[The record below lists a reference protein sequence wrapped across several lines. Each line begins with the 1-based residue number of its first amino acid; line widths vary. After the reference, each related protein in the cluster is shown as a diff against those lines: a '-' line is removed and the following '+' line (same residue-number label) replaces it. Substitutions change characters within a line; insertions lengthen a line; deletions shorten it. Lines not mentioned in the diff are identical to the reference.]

1 MLLSMALCHIL
12 PESESMYQ
20 ALQMAHEK
28 EAEAAEALILHDE
41 HEEEVEGE
49 EHVEE
54 AHEEEVH
61 EEEAHDEHEGEASH
75 GFPLVYVLFFGGF
88 MVMLVLD

>member
-54 AHEEEVH
+54 AHEEE
-61 EEEAHDEHEGEASH
+61 AHDEHEGEASH